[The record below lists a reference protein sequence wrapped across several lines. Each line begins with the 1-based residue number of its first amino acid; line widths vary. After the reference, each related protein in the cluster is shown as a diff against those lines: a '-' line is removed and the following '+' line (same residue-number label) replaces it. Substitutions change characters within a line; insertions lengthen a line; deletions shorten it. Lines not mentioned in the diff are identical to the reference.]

1 MLYSQEFKLIS
12 KKEGFM
18 SEHNKPYD
26 NHNYKNFICLENH
39 PLVTHKLT
47 RIRDKN
53 TQSKEFRELLEEV
66 TLLVASEA
74 LRNLK
79 FEEKLVETP
88 IAPYN
93 GIKVHT
99 VTLIPV
105 IRAGLSMMSPLQKLL
120 PDAKVGFM
128 GVSRDHD
135 TLQAKEY
142 YVNIPSIAEGETA
155 IILDPMLATGN
166 TAVHTLNYLKQR
178 DVKNIIIIG
187 IVATP
192 KALDNI
198 FSKHK
203 DCLIYSA
210 GFDKE
215 LNENGYIIPGLGDA
229 GDRIFNT

>member
-1 MLYSQEFKLIS
+1 M
-12 KKEGFM
+12 EG
-18 SEHNKPYD
+18 NKTYD
-26 NHNYKNFICLENH
+26 NHNYKNFICLASH

-47 RIRDKN
+47 LMRDKN
-53 TQSKEFRELLEEV
+53 TLPKEFRELLEEV

-79 FEEKLVETP
+79 FEEKIVETP
-88 IAPYN
+88 IATYS
-93 GIKVHT
+93 GIKVKT

-135 TLQAKEY
+135 TLQAQQY
-142 YVNIPSIAEGETA
+142 YVNIPSIGKDETA
-155 IILDPMLATGN
+155 LILDPMLATGN
-166 TAVHTLNYLKQR
+166 TLVHTIDYLKKKN
-178 DVKNIIIIG
+178 VKNIIIIS
-187 IVATP
+187 IVSTP

-198 FSKHK
+198 FFHHP

-210 GFDKE
+210 GFDTE
-215 LNENGYIIPGLGDA
+215 LNEMGYIVPGLGDA
-229 GDRIFNT
+229 GDRIFNTVE